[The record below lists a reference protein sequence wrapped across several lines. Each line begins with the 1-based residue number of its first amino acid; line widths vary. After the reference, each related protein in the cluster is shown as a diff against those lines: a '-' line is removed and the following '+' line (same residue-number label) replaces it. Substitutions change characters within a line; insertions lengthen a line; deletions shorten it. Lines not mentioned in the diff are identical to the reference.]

1 MQAIVRY
8 FISSPNIIRWMP
20 RSDRLDRIDRELV
33 MALQHNGRASNKDL
47 AERVGLAPS
56 TCLERVRSLVRRG
69 VLTGFRAEVDPVAL
83 GRGVQAI
90 VGVRLRTHSR
100 AEVDAF
106 RDYALSLPETIAVTH
121 VGGADDFLVHVG
133 VADTQHLRDFALDR
147 LTARP
152 EVAHLETRIVFEHV
166 RKPALEALAPRAG

>member
-1 MQAIVRY
+1 MTREAG
-8 FISSPNIIRWMP
+8 
-20 RSDRLDRIDRELV
+20 LDRIDAEIV
-33 MALQHNGRASNKDL
+33 VALQRHARLSNKDL

-69 VLTGFRAEVDPVAL
+69 VFTGFRAEVDPAAL
-83 GRGVQAI
+83 GRGVQA
-90 VGVRLRTHSR
+90 VVAVRLRTHSR

-133 VADTQHLRDFALDR
+133 VADTHHLRDFALDS
-147 LTARP
+147 LTSRP
-152 EVAHLETRIVFEHV
+152 EVAHLETRLVFEHV
-166 RKPALEALAPRAG
+166 RKPALEPLAR